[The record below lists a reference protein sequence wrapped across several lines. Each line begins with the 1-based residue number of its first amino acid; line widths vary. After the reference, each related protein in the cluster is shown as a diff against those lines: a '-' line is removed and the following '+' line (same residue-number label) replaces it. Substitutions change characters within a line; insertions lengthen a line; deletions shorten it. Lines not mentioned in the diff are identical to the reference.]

1 LLTIKNERKEISNLL
16 ILDLSSLLMSLD
28 RLADIDL
35 VNRLLNSLF
44 FND

>member
-1 LLTIKNERKEISNLL
+1 MLTIKNERKEISNLL